1 MNKEQ
6 LIDYLNGLFQMASS
20 LSDYIGP
27 SYIKVDCYLK
37 EEFKEEFCNNYN
49 IKGLDIKKSNKT
61 IETALLDWFGTDEKI
76 IESILYWLNINNIK
90 IKTIYYFSED
100 LLNNLNNQHQD
111 FYFLEDIIIAESSE
125 YIIILLLGN
134 NE

>member
-111 FYFLEDIIIAESSE
+111 FYFLEDIIIAEISE

>member
-49 IKGLDIKKSNKT
+49 IKGLDIKKSNKK
-61 IETALLDWFGTDEKI
+61 IENAILDWFGTDEKI

-100 LLNNLNNQHQD
+100 LLNNLNNQQQD
-111 FYFLEDIIIAESSE
+111 FYFLEDIIIAEISE

>member
-49 IKGLDIKKSNKT
+49 IKELDIKKSNKT

>member
-100 LLNNLNNQHQD
+100 LLNNLNNQQQD
-111 FYFLEDIIIAESSE
+111 FYFLEDIIIAEISE

>member
-111 FYFLEDIIIAESSE
+111 FYFLEDIIIADSSE

>member
-37 EEFKEEFCNNYN
+37 EEFAEKFRENYN
-49 IKGLDIKKSNKT
+49 LKEVKIEKSSKN
-61 IETALLDWFGTDEKI
+61 IESALLDWFGTDKKI
-76 IESILYWLNINNIK
+76 IESILYWLNINYIK
-90 IKTIYYFSED
+90 IKSIY
-100 LLNNLNNQHQD
+100 
-111 FYFLEDIIIAESSE
+111 
-125 YIIILLLGN
+125 
-134 NE
+134 

>member
-20 LSDYIGP
+20 LSEYIGP

-37 EEFKEEFCNNYN
+37 EEFKEKFRDNYN
-49 IKGLDIKKSNKT
+49 LKEVNIEKSSKN
-61 IETALLDWFGTDEKI
+61 IEAALLDWFGLDKRI
-76 IESILYWLNINNIK
+76 IESILYWLNMNYIK
-90 IKTIYYFSED
+90 IKSIYYLSED
-100 LLNNLNNQHQD
+100 LLNNLNTQQKD
-111 FYFLEDIIIAESSE
+111 FYFLEDIIIAESEE
-125 YIIILLLGN
+125 YIIVLLLGN

>member
-37 EEFKEEFCNNYN
+37 E
-49 IKGLDIKKSNKT
+49 
-61 IETALLDWFGTDEKI
+61 
-76 IESILYWLNINNIK
+76 
-90 IKTIYYFSED
+90 
-100 LLNNLNNQHQD
+100 
-111 FYFLEDIIIAESSE
+111 
-125 YIIILLLGN
+125 
-134 NE
+134 

>member
-49 IKGLDIKKSNKT
+49 IKKLDIKKSNKT